1 MGQATRYGRWKLWT
15 AINQTEVVSFKTAIS
30 GAFISPGDIINIQD
44 ADRYDTAYS
53 GRISTTGTLD
63 AGEIPLDR
71 TIVLNSGSVYEL
83 SVLIQEPVA
92 RLAQDTATISTVVY
106 NMGDIIPGSYT
117 EETASNIQD
126 DDDTI
131 VQIVWAPYTHVQ
143 SKTVDTSSGS
153 VTSLTVSEDFSYTPD
168 REAIWL
174 LKETVTSSGLEREGS
189 KKMYKILGITES
201 KKNEFGISAVEH
213 FNEKFDAV
221 DEDFGRPYV
230 DTLLAPAIVVPA
242 PTNLG
247 VDIGD

>member
-1 MGQATRYGRWKLWT
+1 
-15 AINQTEVVSFKTAIS
+15 
-30 GAFISPGDIINIQD
+30 
-44 ADRYDTAYS
+44 
-53 GRISTTGTLD
+53 
-63 AGEIPLDR
+63 
-71 TIVLNSGSVYEL
+71 
-83 SVLIQEPVA
+83 
-92 RLAQDTATISTVVY
+92 
-106 NMGDIIPGSYT
+106 MGDIIPGSYT

-143 SKTVDTSSGS
+143 SKTVNGNTGS
-153 VTSLTVSEDFSYTPD
+153 RTSLTVSAGFSAFSTEAGQIAH

-174 LKETVTSSGLEREGS
+174 LKETVTSSGLDREGS